1 MHDID
6 WSSIAIALF
15 LLVVTTRLSIVAI
28 RNPEPHDDVP
38 DFLPPE
44 GQGAFVMF
52 LLGVG
57 MFVIAMKM
65 PSFTFVDRAIVVA
78 DLLSGANA
86 LLVGCVL
93 FRIHRIKNVAAR

>member
-6 WSSIAIALF
+6 WSSTAIAVF
-15 LLVVTTRLSIVAI
+15 LLIVTTRLSILAI

-44 GQGAFVMF
+44 GQGALIML

-57 MFVIAMKM
+57 AFLIATKM
-65 PSFTFVDRAIVVA
+65 PFYTLLDRAIVVA
-78 DLLSGANA
+78 HLLSGANA

-93 FRIHRIKNVAAR
+93 FRIHRIKTVAAR